1 VARKVKPDEHAARR
15 REILDAALELMRE
28 KGYAR
33 MTIDDVL
40 AKMQMSKG
48 ALYHY
53 FGSKYALLEGIVD
66 AIGESG
72 VRELQAVVDDPD
84 LGAID
89 KLHAYFR
96 TEDALKAENITAV
109 TTLMRLRHDENNALL
124 RQKLSQESMRTTVP
138 MLEAIIRQG
147 CDEGVFDTDYPH
159 EAAVIVTGMGLHL
172 ADAFIDAIEADGN
185 VGADTSGPHI
195 QSVLAAYI
203 QAFERILGAP
213 SGSLRVPRTGHQ
225 TDGERQENP
234 GRLPGDRRVTL
245 ES

>member
-1 VARKVKPDEHAARR
+1 VQTVARRVKPQEYAARR
-15 REILDAALELMRE
+15 REILDAALQLIRD
-28 KGYAR
+28 KGYER

-40 AKMQMSKG
+40 AKTGMSKG

-53 FGSKYALLEGIVD
+53 FRSKRALLEGIVE
-66 AIGESG
+66 AIGDDA
-72 VRELQAVVDDPD
+72 VRELQAVVEDPS

-96 TEDALKAENITAV
+96 TESALKADNVAAV
-109 TTLMRLRHDENNALL
+109 STLMQLRRDENNALL
-124 RQKLSQESMRTTVP
+124 RQKLTQESMRTTAP

-159 EAAVIVTGMGLHL
+159 EAAVIITGMGLHL

-185 VGADTSGPHI
+185 VGADMSGPHI
-195 QSVLAAYI
+195 HAVLAAYI

-213 SGSLRVPRTGHQ
+213 VGSL
-225 TDGERQENP
+225 
-234 GRLPGDRRVTL
+234 GRWADRRATPNGPARGP
-245 ES
+245 